1 MGSRSDRNREDREI
15 KRNKKASLR
24 SKIIIGVVISI
35 LGVIGMVGGYVYALF
50 SQMDRVDIDK
60 ESLGAN
66 QELTDEYG
74 HIKNIALFG
83 VDNADGGGGR
93 SDAIMVA
100 TLDTKNKKIKV
111 TSFMRDSYVEIPGK
125 GGDKLNAAYAYGQEE
140 LAMKTLNQNFDLNIE
155 DFVTVDFSSLPKV
168 IDEVGGVEIDIKSD
182 EFSETNKYITDMD
195 IKLGTNTKHLRN
207 TGLQTL
213 NGIQAMAYTRV
224 RFTTGDDFR
233 RTERQRAVIDGMLEK
248 ILNMSVTRY
257 PKLLNEILPMVKTTL
272 GTGDILDMGTDVVS
286 IGNNLEQGRF
296 PMDGDFQEE
305 KISGMSVLTFDKE
318 VTRKKV
324 HDWIFED
331 NLGNESVEE

>member
-24 SKIIIGVVISI
+24 SKIIIGGVISI
-35 LGVIGMVGGYVYALF
+35 LGVIGMAGGYVYALF

-224 RFTTGDDFR
+224 RFTEGDDFR
-233 RTERQRAVIDGMLEK
+233 RTERQRAVIDGMLGK

-286 IGNNLEQGRF
+286 IGNNLEQSRF
-296 PMDGDFQEE
+296 PMDGDYVGE
-305 KISGMSVLTFDKE
+305 KIRGMEVLTFDKE
-318 VTRKKV
+318 VTQKKV